1 MSLMKVVGIEMVR
14 VVVYVD
20 NHPLLGYDHR
30 KLYGMAS
37 TPNKVQKYNVQCQNR
52 VQGAALSM
60 STILKNKKY
69 TAMSFI
75 PAPTCMSSLWF

>member
-20 NHPLLGYDHR
+20 NHPSLGYDHR

-37 TPNKVQKYNVQCQNR
+37 TPDKVQRLLC
-52 VQGAALSM
+52 L
-60 STILKNKKY
+60 
-69 TAMSFI
+69 
-75 PAPTCMSSLWF
+75 